1 MGRDEGERLR
11 VLLIEDDDD
20 IRALLRARL
29 ELDGRF
35 TVVAEAWNGAH
46 GVGQAKVHRPD
57 VVVLDVIM
65 PVLDGVKTLPL
76 IRRLVPDAVVV
87 TFSALP
93 EEHPRIAALCDANG
107 HVCKTEVPLL
117 AETLYDAWVARQ
129 RVGNFAPNASRAPLR
144 R

>member
-1 MGRDEGERLR
+1 MSQNATME
-11 VLLIEDDDD
+11 EDTK
-20 IRALLRARL
+20 
-29 ELDGRF
+29 GP
-35 TVVAEAWNGAH
+35 
-46 GVGQAKVHRPD
+46 AKVHRPD

-65 PVLDGVKTLPL
+65 PVLDGVKALRL

-93 EEHPRIAALCDANG
+93 EEHPRIAALCEPNG
-107 HVCKTEVPLL
+107 HVCKTEAPLL

-129 RVGNFAPNASRAPLR
+129 RAGTFAPNARRAPLR